1 MSDHAEIC
9 ALRHLGFTEY
19 EARAYASLLRAG
31 PQSCYGVAKQSG
43 IPRANSYAVVDRLL
57 ERGALTKI
65 KAPRGARYQAV
76 PVPDLM
82 SRIAAEHE
90 AHRRAAESLLL
101 SLGGPPTTPPAWQL
115 EGNDEVLAAI
125 RSVLLGA
132 SEQLVVALW
141 PTEAGQLAPALF
153 AAQTRGVEITTL
165 CMAACDT
172 ECGGCVGRLY
182 RCRAGA
188 LRDRRSLI
196 VVADN
201 REAVIADFH
210 QATVSAVRTQRP
222 LVSALA
228 SSYILQSIL
237 LGSFLTDTTPTVL
250 DQLASVKSEDVLLDR
265 LRFDART

>member
-125 RSVLLGA
+125 KSVILGA

-182 RCRAGA
+182 RCRAGP
-188 LRDRRSLI
+188 LRDRRPLSLLRTTGKRLLPI
-196 VVADN
+196 SIKQRSPRCGHNVHSFQPSLQVTFFSRFFLDHSLPT
-201 REAVIADFH
+201 RRRRFSISS
-210 QATVSAVRTQRP
+210 QA
-222 LVSALA
+222 
-228 SSYILQSIL
+228 
-237 LGSFLTDTTPTVL
+237 
-250 DQLASVKSEDVLLDR
+250 
-265 LRFDART
+265 